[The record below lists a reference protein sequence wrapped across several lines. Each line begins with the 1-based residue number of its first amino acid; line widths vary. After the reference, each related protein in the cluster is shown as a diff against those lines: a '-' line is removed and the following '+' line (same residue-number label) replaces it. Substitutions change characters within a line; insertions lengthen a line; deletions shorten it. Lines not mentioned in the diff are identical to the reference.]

1 MLKSVRKILA
11 LALACSALCW
21 AEEQMLNLS
30 LQITKNYMVIGAFG
44 GFSKNFYYRAAHD
57 LYESRYISL
66 HKEKED
72 DAGRIVW
79 ALYSEKNGTLDS
91 VIVDENDDIYS
102 AVGRGEG
109 GIWPP
114 HLKHKLTQHRADK
127 IVVAPLSIFDE
138 VLKELHISRHVS
150 ESDTTDIFIILD
162 PNRIVEPGDNR
173 ETFLN
178 KVQTYKPLMQMIKDE
193 GFAYLT
199 IAFSSDFEENKF
211 DYGDAAILIQDIYKT
226 LALEVPPRRERT
238 FIQPLS
244 ARDHLII
251 KDKELLEKI
260 NKILKD
266 VLDKDKTTIR
276 PQ

>member
-1 MLKSVRKILA
+1 MLKSAKKILT

-21 AEEQMLNLS
+21 AEQMLNLT
-30 LQITKNYMVIGAFG
+30 LYVTKNYMAIYALG
-44 GFSKNFYYRAAHD
+44 GWTKDFYYRAAPD

-79 ALYSEKNGTLDS
+79 ALYSEKNGMLDS
-91 VIVDENDDIYS
+91 VIVDENGEIYS

-114 HLKHKLTQHRADK
+114 HLKHRLTQHRDDK

-150 ESDTTDIFIILD
+150 KSDTTDIFIILD
-162 PNRIVEPGDNR
+162 PNRIAEPDDNR

-178 KVQTYKPLMQMIKDE
+178 KVRTYKPLMQMIKNA
-193 GFAYLT
+193 GFTYID
-199 IAFSSDFEENKF
+199 IAITTHNIKETGL
-211 DYGDAAILIQDIYKT
+211 DYGDIAILVQDMYKT
-226 LALEVPPRRERT
+226 LGLETPPKREGQGKLLLRT
-238 FIQPLS
+238 T
-244 ARDHLII
+244 
-251 KDKELLEKI
+251 DKKYLEECEKAYLEFK
-260 NKILKD
+260 NQKK
-266 VLDKDKTTIR
+266 
-276 PQ
+276 

>member
-66 HKEKED
+66 HKEYED

-79 ALYSEKNGTLDS
+79 ALYSEKNGMLDS
-91 VIVDENDDIYS
+91 VIVDENNDIYS
-102 AVGRGEG
+102 AIGQGEG

-114 HLKHKLTQHRADK
+114 HLKHKLTPHRDDK
-127 IVVAPLSIFDE
+127 VAVAPLSIFDE
-138 VLKELHISRHVS
+138 VLKELHIIRHVS
-150 ESDTTDIFIILD
+150 ESDTNDIFIILD

-178 KVQTYKPLMQMIKDE
+178 KVRTYKPLMQMIKNA
-193 GFAYLT
+193 GFAYIT
-199 IAFSSDFEENKF
+199 IAFSSDFDENKF

-266 VLDKDKTTIR
+266 VLDKDKTAIR

>member
-1 MLKSVRKILA
+1 
-11 LALACSALCW
+11 
-21 AEEQMLNLS
+21 MLNLT
-30 LQITKNYMVIGAFG
+30 LYVTKNYMAIYALG
-44 GFSKNFYYRAAHD
+44 GWTKDFYYRAAPD

-150 ESDTTDIFIILD
+150 KSDTTDIFIILD
-162 PNRIVEPGDNR
+162 PNRIAEPDDNR

-178 KVQTYKPLMQMIKDE
+178 KVRTYKPLMQMIKNA
-193 GFAYLT
+193 GFAYIT
-199 IAFSSDFEENKF
+199 IAFSSDFDENKF

>member
-162 PNRIVEPGDNR
+162 PNRIAEPDDNR

>member
-1 MLKSVRKILA
+1 MLKSAKKILT

-21 AEEQMLNLS
+21 AEQMLNLT
-30 LQITKNYMVIGAFG
+30 LYVTKNYMAIYALG
-44 GFSKNFYYRAAHD
+44 GWTKDFYYRAAPD
-57 LYESRYISL
+57 LYEGRYISL

-79 ALYSEKNGTLDS
+79 ALYSEKNGMLDS
-91 VIVDENDDIYS
+91 VIVDENGEIYS

-150 ESDTTDIFIILD
+150 KSDTNDIFIILD
-162 PNRIVEPGDNR
+162 PNRIAEPDDNR

-178 KVQTYKPLMQMIKDE
+178 KVRTYKPLMQMIKDA
-193 GFAYLT
+193 GFAYIT
-199 IAFSSDFEENKF
+199 IAFSSDFDENKF
-211 DYGDAAILIQDIYKT
+211 DYGDVAILIQDIYIT
-226 LALEVPPRRERT
+226 LELEVPPRRERT

-244 ARDHLII
+244 SRDHLII

>member
-1 MLKSVRKILA
+1 
-11 LALACSALCW
+11 
-21 AEEQMLNLS
+21 MLNLT
-30 LQITKNYMVIGAFG
+30 LYVTKNYMAIYALG
-44 GFSKNFYYRAAHD
+44 GWTKDFYYRAAPD
-57 LYESRYISL
+57 LYERRYISL

-79 ALYSEKNGTLDS
+79 ALYSEKNGMLDS
-91 VIVDENDDIYS
+91 VIVDENGEIYS

-114 HLKHKLTQHRADK
+114 HLKHRLTQHRDEK

-138 VLKELHISRHVS
+138 VFKELPIKLRK
-150 ESDTTDIFIILD
+150 SDADDIFIIVD
-162 PNRIVEPGDNR
+162 PNRIAEPDDNR

-178 KVQTYKPLMQMIKDE
+178 KVRTYKPLMQMIKDE

-199 IAFSSDFEENKF
+199 IAFSSDFDENKF

>member
-1 MLKSVRKILA
+1 MAIYA
-11 LALACSALCW
+11 LGGW
-21 AEEQMLNLS
+21 
-30 LQITKNYMVIGAFG
+30 TKD
-44 GFSKNFYYRAAHD
+44 FYYRAAPD
-57 LYESRYISL
+57 LYERRYISL

-79 ALYSEKNGTLDS
+79 ALYSEKNGMLDS
-91 VIVDENDDIYS
+91 VIVDENGEIYS

-114 HLKHKLTQHRADK
+114 HLKHRLTQHRDEK

-150 ESDTTDIFIILD
+150 KSDTTDIFIILD
-162 PNRIVEPGDNR
+162 PNRIAEPDDNR

-193 GFAYLT
+193 GFTYLT
-199 IAFSSDFEENKF
+199 IAFSSDFDETKF
-211 DYGDAAILIQDIYKT
+211 DYGDVAILIQDIYKT
-226 LALEVPPRRERT
+226 LELEVPPRRERT

-244 ARDHLII
+244 SRDRLII
-251 KDKELLEKI
+251 KDKKLLEKI
-260 NKILKD
+260 NKILKN

>member
-1 MLKSVRKILA
+1 MLKSAKKILT

-21 AEEQMLNLS
+21 AEQMLNLT
-30 LQITKNYMVIGAFG
+30 LYVTKNYMAIYVLG
-44 GFSKNFYYRAAHD
+44 GWTKDFYYRAAPD

-79 ALYSEKNGTLDS
+79 ALYSEKNGMLDS
-91 VIVDENDDIYS
+91 VIVDENNDIYS
-102 AVGRGEG
+102 AIGQGEG

-114 HLKHKLTQHRADK
+114 HLKHRLTQHRDDK
-127 IVVAPLSIFDE
+127 VVVAPLSIFDE
-138 VLKELHISRHVS
+138 VLKELHIIRHVS
-150 ESDTTDIFIILD
+150 ESDTNDIFIILD

-178 KVQTYKPLMQMIKDE
+178 KVRTYKPLMQMIKNA
-193 GFAYLT
+193 GFAYIT
-199 IAFSSDFEENKF
+199 IAFSSDFDENKF
-211 DYGDAAILIQDIYKT
+211 DYGDVAILIQDIYKT
-226 LALEVPPRRERT
+226 LELEVPPPRERT

-244 ARDHLII
+244 SRDRLII
-251 KDKELLEKI
+251 KDKKLLEKI

>member
-1 MLKSVRKILA
+1 MFKSARKILT

-21 AEEQMLNLS
+21 AEEQMLNLT
-30 LQITKNYMVIGAFG
+30 LYITKNYMAIYALG
-44 GFSKNFYYRAAHD
+44 GWTKDFYYRAAPD

-79 ALYSEKNGTLDS
+79 ALYSEKNGMLDS
-91 VIVDENDDIYS
+91 VIVDENGEIYS

-114 HLKHKLTQHRADK
+114 HLKHRLTQHRDEK

-138 VLKELHISRHVS
+138 VFKELPIKLRK
-150 ESDTTDIFIILD
+150 SDADDIFIIVD
-162 PNRIVEPGDNR
+162 PNRIAEPDDNR

-178 KVQTYKPLMQMIKDE
+178 KVRTYKPLMQMIKDA

-199 IAFSSDFEENKF
+199 IAFSSDFDENKF
-211 DYGDAAILIQDIYKT
+211 DYGDVAILIQDIYKT
-226 LALEVPPRRERT
+226 LELEVPPRRERT

-244 ARDHLII
+244 SRDHLII

>member
-1 MLKSVRKILA
+1 MAI
-11 LALACSALCW
+11 
-21 AEEQMLNLS
+21 
-30 LQITKNYMVIGAFG
+30 YAFG
-44 GFSKNFYYRAAHD
+44 GWTKDFYYRAAPD

-79 ALYSEKNGTLDS
+79 ALYSEKNGMLDS
-91 VIVDENDDIYS
+91 VIVDENGEIYS

-114 HLKHKLTQHRADK
+114 HLKHRLTQHRDEK

-138 VLKELHISRHVS
+138 VFKELPIKLRK
-150 ESDTTDIFIILD
+150 SDADDIFIIVD
-162 PNRIVEPGDNR
+162 PNRIAEPDDNR

-178 KVQTYKPLMQMIKDE
+178 KVRTYKPLMQMIKDA
-193 GFAYLT
+193 GFAYIT
-199 IAFSSDFEENKF
+199 IAFSSDFDENKF
-211 DYGDAAILIQDIYKT
+211 DYGDVAILIQDIYKT
-226 LALEVPPRRERT
+226 LELEVPPPRERT

>member
-44 GFSKNFYYRAAHD
+44 GFSKNFYYRAAPD
-57 LYESRYISL
+57 LYESRYISV
-66 HKEKED
+66 HKENED
-72 DAGRIVW
+72 DTGRIVW
-79 ALYSEKNGTLDS
+79 ALYSEKNGMLDS
-91 VIVDENDDIYS
+91 VIVDENGEIYS

-114 HLKHKLTQHRADK
+114 HLKHRLTQHRDDK
-127 IVVAPLSIFDE
+127 VAVAPLSIFDE
-138 VLKELHISRHVS
+138 VLKELHIIRHVS
-150 ESDTTDIFIILD
+150 ESDTNDIFIILD

-178 KVQTYKPLMQMIKDE
+178 KVRTYKPLMQMIKNA
-193 GFAYLT
+193 GFAYIT
-199 IAFSSDFEENKF
+199 IAFSSDFDENKF

-244 ARDHLII
+244 SRDRLII
-251 KDKELLEKI
+251 KDKKLLEKI

-266 VLDKDKTTIR
+266 VLDKDKTTIQ

>member
-11 LALACSALCW
+11 LALVCSALCW

-66 HKEKED
+66 HKEYEN
-72 DAGRIVW
+72 DAGRFVW

-91 VIVDENDDIYS
+91 VIVDENNNIYS
-102 AVGRGEG
+102 AIGQGEG

-114 HLKHKLTQHRADK
+114 HLKHKLTQHRDEK

-138 VLKELHISRHVS
+138 VFKELPIKLRK
-150 ESDTTDIFIILD
+150 SDADDIFIIVD
-162 PNRIVEPGDNR
+162 PNRIAEPDDNR

-178 KVQTYKPLMQMIKDE
+178 KVRTYKPLMQMIKDA
-193 GFAYLT
+193 GFAYIT
-199 IAFSSDFEENKF
+199 IAFSSDFDENKF
-211 DYGDAAILIQDIYKT
+211 DYGDVAILIQDIYIT
-226 LALEVPPRRERT
+226 LELEVPPRRERT

-244 ARDHLII
+244 SRDRLII
-251 KDKELLEKI
+251 KDKKLLEKI
-260 NKILKD
+260 NKILKN
-266 VLDKDKTTIR
+266 VLDKDKTIIS

>member
-1 MLKSVRKILA
+1 MLKSAKKILT

-21 AEEQMLNLS
+21 AEQMLNLT
-30 LQITKNYMVIGAFG
+30 LYVTKNYMAIYALG
-44 GFSKNFYYRAAHD
+44 GWTKDFYYRAAPD
-57 LYESRYISL
+57 LYERRYISL

-79 ALYSEKNGTLDS
+79 ALYSEKNGMLDS
-91 VIVDENDDIYS
+91 VIVDENGEIYS

-114 HLKHKLTQHRADK
+114 HLKHRLTQHRADK

-138 VLKELHISRHVS
+138 VFKELPIKLRK
-150 ESDTTDIFIILD
+150 SDADDIFIIVD
-162 PNRIVEPGDNR
+162 PNRIAEPDDNR

-178 KVQTYKPLMQMIKDE
+178 KVRTYKPLMQMIKDA
-193 GFAYLT
+193 GFAYIT
-199 IAFSSDFEENKF
+199 IAFSSDFDENKF
-211 DYGDAAILIQDIYKT
+211 DYGDVAILIQDIYKT
-226 LALEVPPRRERT
+226 LELEVPPPRERT

-244 ARDHLII
+244 SRDRLII
-251 KDKELLEKI
+251 KDKKLLEKI

-266 VLDKDKTTIR
+266 VLDKDKATIR

>member
-44 GFSKNFYYRAAHD
+44 GWTKDFYYRAAPD

-79 ALYSEKNGTLDS
+79 ALYSEKNGTLDG
-91 VIVDENDDIYS
+91 VIVDENNDIYS

-138 VLKELHISRHVS
+138 VLKALHIIRHV
-150 ESDTTDIFIILD
+150 
-162 PNRIVEPGDNR
+162 
-173 ETFLN
+173 
-178 KVQTYKPLMQMIKDE
+178 
-193 GFAYLT
+193 
-199 IAFSSDFEENKF
+199 
-211 DYGDAAILIQDIYKT
+211 
-226 LALEVPPRRERT
+226 
-238 FIQPLS
+238 
-244 ARDHLII
+244 
-251 KDKELLEKI
+251 
-260 NKILKD
+260 
-266 VLDKDKTTIR
+266 
-276 PQ
+276 